1 MRLILTR
8 RQYYALCTMVLL
20 SPLLHLVPRKTAAEA
35 GCGGWLSGAAALVPL
50 LLFAALLVLT
60 AFAACSHEEKKPDGE
75 SDSYP
80 SYTVNAD
87 DMNKEYKLDDI
98 ADLSLISSV
107 DSAAAHFQGKEI
119 RNVTKDLKKSDLEAL
134 VSALKGMTATAEED
148 KYPSKE
154 LKKSVYVQFK
164 NDEGTERRVMS
175 CFVIDGGCYLSFSE
189 TYLKG
194 ERFDSPAV
202 IFRISETDAEKVLTL
217 MGAEDIPG

>member
-1 MRLILTR
+1 MNSMNVHRYKTETAELDGFFRRRAKARLKR
-8 RQYYALCTMVLL
+8 F
-20 SPLLHLVPRKTAAEA
+20 AEKEKNVMKKII
-35 GCGGWLSGAAALVPL
+35 S

-80 SYTVNAD
+80 SYSVNAD

-119 RNVTKDLKKSDLEAL
+119 RNLTKDLKKSDLEAL

-164 NDEGTERRVMS
+164 MMKVRSAELCPALSSTE
-175 CFVIDGGCYLSFSE
+175 
-189 TYLKG
+189 
-194 ERFDSPAV
+194 AV
-202 IFRISETDAEKVLTL
+202 ISAFPRHI
-217 MGAEDIPG
+217 

>member
-1 MRLILTR
+1 MKKIF
-8 RQYYALCTMVLL
+8 
-20 SPLLHLVPRKTAAEA
+20 PLLAA
-35 GCGGWLSGAAALVPL
+35 V
-50 LLFAALLVLT
+50 LLVLIVFT
-60 AFAACSHEEKKPDGE
+60 ACSHEEKKPDGA
-75 SDSYP
+75 SASYP
-80 SYTVNAD
+80 SYPVNAA

-134 VSALKGMTATAEED
+134 VSALNGMTPTAEED

-154 LKKSVYVQFK
+154 LKKSVYVQLK

-175 CFVIDGGCYLSFSE
+175 CFVIDSGCYLSFSE

-194 ERFDSPAV
+194 EKFNSPAV

>member
-1 MRLILTR
+1 MKKII
-8 RQYYALCTMVLL
+8 
-20 SPLLHLVPRKTAAEA
+20 S
-35 GCGGWLSGAAALVPL
+35 

-80 SYTVNAD
+80 SYSVNAD

-164 NDEGTERRVMS
+164 NMFSSKMMKVRSAELCPALSSTE
-175 CFVIDGGCYLSFSE
+175 
-189 TYLKG
+189 
-194 ERFDSPAV
+194 AV
-202 IFRISETDAEKVLTL
+202 ISAFPRHI
-217 MGAEDIPG
+217 

>member
-1 MRLILTR
+1 MTNIKNKMKVLICCILTVM
-8 RQYYALCTMVLL
+8 MVV
-20 SPLLHLVPRKTAAEA
+20 S
-35 GCGGWLSGAAALVPL
+35 SM
-50 LLFAALLVLT
+50 T
-60 AFAACSHEEKKPDGE
+60 AFTACSHEEKKPDGE

-119 RNVTKDLKKSDLEAL
+119 RNVTKGLKKSDLEAL
-134 VSALKGMTATAEED
+134 VSALKGMTVTAEED
-148 KYPSKE
+148 KYPNKE
-154 LKKSVYVQFK
+154 LKKSVYIQLK

-175 CFVIDGGCYLSFSE
+175 CFVIDSGCYLSFSE

-194 ERFDSPAV
+194 EKFNSPAV
-202 IFRISETDAEKVLTL
+202 IFRINEADAEKVLTL
-217 MGAEDIPG
+217 LGAENAS

>member
-1 MRLILTR
+1 MKKII
-8 RQYYALCTMVLL
+8 
-20 SPLLHLVPRKTAAEA
+20 S
-35 GCGGWLSGAAALVPL
+35 

-80 SYTVNAD
+80 SYSVNED

-217 MGAEDIPG
+217 LGAEDIPG

>member
-1 MRLILTR
+1 MKKIF
-8 RQYYALCTMVLL
+8 
-20 SPLLHLVPRKTAAEA
+20 PLLAA
-35 GCGGWLSGAAALVPL
+35 V
-50 LLFAALLVLT
+50 LLVLIVFT
-60 AFAACSHEEKKPDGE
+60 ACSHEEKKPDGE

-119 RNVTKDLKKSDLEAL
+119 RNVTKDLKKSDLEERVWAL
-134 VSALKGMTATAEED
+134 NGIPATEDED
-148 KYPSKE
+148 KYASNE
-154 LKKSVYVQFK
+154 LKNYVSGQLK
-164 NDEGTERRVMS
+164 KDSGTDRRVMS
-175 CFVIDGGCYLSFSE
+175 CFVIDSGCYLSFSE

-194 ERFDSPAV
+194 EKFNSPAV

-217 MGAEDIPG
+217 LGAEDIPG